1 MPTQKRQPPADV
13 DIPTMGW
20 PKLKYKML
28 SAAGRPDIV
37 PQLSPKEE
45 RQIQRERAEN
55 YLMELSDKVPSLT
68 TCFINAKG
76 GAATTTTMAHVAS
89 VMAEVLRATV
99 VGTDFNMASGTSGV
113 RLGRDYDQTVTLRE
127 LLAVVDKSDE
137 TFKSFISRI
146 RPTRFG
152 VRVIS
157 SDSIIKGERNRLS
170 GAGAAKLLDAVGR
183 NSEYHLIDTA
193 NDITSTVTEEVVKAC
208 DILVFTANVRI
219 KDSLRQLAIS
229 EETLREWGFQDKV
242 DNSVVVISNIPHG
255 KDLDDYRRYINLHDY
270 KDNLVREIPFKG
282 QTLGVP
288 HDPYIALDREVN
300 LEELEWHTAQAYLA
314 IAIAIFE
321 QVRLKH

>member
-1 MPTQKRQPPADV
+1 
-13 DIPTMGW
+13 
-20 PKLKYKML
+20 
-28 SAAGRPDIV
+28 
-37 PQLSPKEE
+37 
-45 RQIQRERAEN
+45 
-55 YLMELSDKVPSLT
+55 
-68 TCFINAKG
+68 
-76 GAATTTTMAHVAS
+76 
-89 VMAEVLRATV
+89 
-99 VGTDFNMASGTSGV
+99 
-113 RLGRDYDQTVTLRE
+113 
-127 LLAVVDKSDE
+127 
-137 TFKSFISRI
+137 
-146 RPTRFG
+146 
-152 VRVIS
+152 
-157 SDSIIKGERNRLS
+157 
-170 GAGAAKLLDAVGR
+170 
-183 NSEYHLIDTA
+183 
-193 NDITSTVTEEVVKAC
+193 
-208 DILVFTANVRI
+208 VRI